1 MLDGIVRDR
10 VKMALNGHVIVTV
23 IIDEDGEPLGEP
35 WCEVK
40 GIAEVG
46 TSNAPLVDVLE
57 QDLGQLIMRADERT
71 VADDDKLEE
80 QLKRQARRTCQQEI
94 GKKVEVTCV
103 ISRLS

>member
-1 MLDGIVRDR
+1 
-10 VKMALNGHVIVTV
+10 
-23 IIDEDGEPLGEP
+23 
-35 WCEVK
+35 
-40 GIAEVG
+40 
-46 TSNAPLVDVLE
+46 
-57 QDLGQLIMRADERT
+57 